1 MTSSM
6 DPEMVTV
13 QPWLLGNFLQS
24 TLYRSANGSISYP
37 KGDIV
42 CFCHST
48 SRQELQPEF
57 ECDKAPDTPFDKG
70 DDHCSGAEIYDLIR
84 SGQIYILEEQVM
96 RIKSLSAGLLAL
108 SVVLVFSKS
117 APAQSSKLSQLKL
130 AVSTATPHN
139 TPLWVAKDK
148 KIFEKYGLDVQ
159 MLFVM
164 GGSLVSQMLAAAEI
178 QVAANAPAALVSLIA
193 GGADIA
199 MFLGIS
205 NTSPFSLITQP
216 AIKNATDLKGKR
228 LGTARF
234 GGSSHI
240 SALIA
245 LDHLGLDPK
254 RDRIILMQT
263 GLDPERMAALEQKG
277 LDAAML
283 QRLATKTM
291 ISKGYAQLLNLNQAK
306 IPYQNTVLA
315 SRRDHM
321 AANPKLYDSFIRAV
335 VEGYA
340 YVFNKDN
347 KQAVKEVLAK
357 NLRLPNPDAA
367 EDFYEEALE
376 ELDRKPYPTV
386 EGTQTVIKYVA
397 EQNPKVASVKA
408 ERVVDS
414 SWLKK
419 LEGEGFFDKVYKS
432 K

>member
-1 MTSSM
+1 MIFKQLG
-6 DPEMVTV
+6 VGLIA
-13 QPWLLGNFLQS
+13 LLMAGSTANDAQAQS
-24 TLYRSANGSISYP
+24 TR
-37 KGDIV
+37 
-42 CFCHST
+42 F
-48 SRQELQPEF
+48 Q
-57 ECDKAPDTPFDKG
+57 
-70 DDHCSGAEIYDLIR
+70 
-84 SGQIYILEEQVM
+84 
-96 RIKSLSAGLLAL
+96 
-108 SVVLVFSKS
+108 
-117 APAQSSKLSQLKL
+117 QLKV

-139 TPLWVAKDK
+139 TPLWVGRDK
-148 KIFEKYGLDVQ
+148 KIFDKYGLDVQ
-159 MLFVM
+159 LLFVM
-164 GGSLVSQMLAAAEI
+164 GGALVSQMLAAGEI

-199 MFLGIS
+199 LFLGVS
-205 NTSPFSLITQP
+205 NTSPFTLITQP
-216 AIKNATDLKGKR
+216 NIKTAADLRGKR

-245 LDHLGLDPK
+245 LDHLGLDAK
-254 RDRIILMQT
+254 RDKIILMQT

-291 ISKGYAQLLNLNQAK
+291 LGKGYTQLLNMNQAK

-321 AANPKLYDSFIRAV
+321 AANPRLYENFTRAM

-340 YVFNKDN
+340 YVFNKEN
-347 KQAVKEVLAK
+347 KQAIKEVLAK
-357 NLRLPNPDAA
+357 NLRLPNVDAA
-367 EDFYEEALE
+367 EDFYTEALE

-386 EGTQTVIKYVA
+386 EGTKTVIKYVS
-397 EQNPKVASVKA
+397 EQNPKVASVRA
-408 ERVVDS
+408 EKIIDA

-419 LEGEGFFDKVYKS
+419 LDDEGYFEKVYKA